1 MNSDDESEGLKQYYG
16 KYRGTVIN
24 NIDPEQ
30 RGRIMAMVPDVLGL
44 TPSSWAMPCFPSA
57 GKMEGMFVIPQ
68 IGAGVWIEFEQGD
81 PDYPI
86 WVGCWWG
93 SRAEV
98 PLTAQT
104 IPPGMSLVIFE
115 TALKN
120 GFVLS
125 DTPIPSIPPLP
136 IGLPSGGIILRSGTS
151 YIRIDSTGISIYG
164 PKVSI
169 NGNSVVDINSTALTV
184 TGPGAPV

>member
-1 MNSDDESEGLKQYYG
+1 MPNEKFYG
-16 KYRGTVIN
+16 KYRGMVVSGL
-24 NIDPEQ
+24 DPEG
-30 RGRIMAMVPDVLGL
+30 RGRILVQVPDVLGVGI
-44 TPSSWAMPCFPSA
+44 SSWAMPCFPFA
-57 GKMEGMFVIPQ
+57 GLQMGMYVVP
-68 IGAGVWIEFEQGD
+68 APNTGVWVEFEKGD

-86 WVGCWWG
+86 WTGCWWG

-104 IPPGMSLVIFE
+104 APPALPIVILE

-125 DTPIPSIPPLP
+125 DTPVPAIPPLP
-136 IGLPSGGIILRSGTS
+136 MGLPAGGIILRSGTS
-151 YIRIDSTGISIYG
+151 YIRIDAKGVSIYG
-164 PKVSI
+164 PTITI
-169 NGNSVVDINSTALTV
+169 NGVAMVDINSAALTV